1 MERLIKPQK
10 EEEMI
15 DIELVQKEKGGNW
28 MCGPKAGFYFRS
40 RNNYEVWNTFV
51 GEAEW
56 FTIS

>member
-1 MERLIKPQK
+1 MGRLIKPQK

-40 RNNYEVWNTFV
+40 RNNYEV
-51 GEAEW
+51 
-56 FTIS
+56 